1 MADDHIEGVQDGCGW
16 LCRSPGR
23 VARVEQP
30 TMELKQLIADE
41 DAVSPV
47 IGVILMVAI
56 TVILAAV
63 IGTFVLGLG
72 EQVQSTTPQVTFS
85 FDFDEAS
92 STDDCTTDDDLSSG
106 DSTVGALTMTHD
118 GGDKVAAA
126 RLHHS
131 DDDGQQH
138 DVADCGTPTDI
149 SAGTSWTDQVGS
161 DDKVRVIW
169 TSEGGGNSG
178 TIGQWSGPDA

>member
-1 MADDHIEGVQDGCGW
+1 MQ
-16 LCRSPGR
+16 LN
-23 VARVEQP
+23 
-30 TMELKQLIADE
+30 ELLTDE

-72 EQVQSTTPQVTFS
+72 EQVQSTTPQVSFS
-85 FDFDEAS
+85 FDYDDSGTTAS
-92 STDDCTTDDDLSSG
+92 CGSL
-106 DSTVGALTMTHD
+106 GADGVLDITHD
-118 GGDKVAAA
+118 GGAKVNED
-126 RLHHS
+126 RLSIGDTQGNSITDLSNCDNIGAGS
-131 DDDGQQH
+131 D
-138 DVADCGTPTDI
+138 VT
-149 SAGTSWTDQVGS
+149 AGTTMDVQVDS
-161 DDKVRVIW
+161 NDKIRVIW